1 MSFRQNVN
9 QQLRDAGY
17 DDLADRIQLLLSDTI
32 PSNRNAPLS
41 ITVNESIVDYPLS
54 GYGSDEVAPTS
65 EFRQN
70 SDPLPDPGNFPPV
83 HAYGTDR
90 ALTLTDGF
98 NSDIG
103 SYYSIPLQEHKVFGG
118 KPGNQAR
125 YDVSSLQVS
134 QYATRRAYDN
144 DVRLEPP
151 RSL

>member
-9 QQLRDAGY
+9 QQLRDLGY
-17 DDLADRIQLLLSDTI
+17 DDIADRLELLLSDTI

-41 ITVNESIVDYPLS
+41 ITVNESIDDYPLS

-70 SDPLPDPGNFPPV
+70 SDPLPDPGDFPPV

>member
-1 MSFRQNVN
+1 MSFRQNIN

-17 DDLADRIQLLLSDTI
+17 DDLADRIELLLSDTI

-54 GYGSDEVAPTS
+54 GYGSDEVEATS
-65 EFRQN
+65 EFRKN
-70 SDPLPDPGNFPPV
+70 SDPIPDPGNFPPV
-83 HAYGTDR
+83 HVYGADR

-98 NSDIG
+98 NSDVG
-103 SYYSIPLQEHKVFGG
+103 SYYNVPSQEHKVFGG
-118 KPGNQAR
+118 KPGRQAR

-134 QYATRRAYDN
+134 QYATRRGYDN